1 MRALEQEQYFR
12 TLDRQVA
19 VKIIDK
25 SKMTDRELEI
35 LMREVGVLKL
45 LDHPNIVRLYEII
58 EAEDTL
64 YLIQEYCP
72 GGEFYDSIVPHGMA
86 SLGVSGKDRSRH
98 AVPKHG
104 SVCSPRAAQESP
116 KGWGFLAVPQPQNP
130 GRALGTI
137 CTEN

>member
-1 MRALEQEQYFR
+1 MRKFEQEHYFR

-86 SLGVSGKDRSRH
+86 LEVCGKDQTWQCLLPASCARIAERPGISRST
-98 AVPKHG
+98 ATAK
-104 SVCSPRAAQESP
+104 S
-116 KGWGFLAVPQPQNP
+116 W
-130 GRALGTI
+130 
-137 CTEN
+137 ENCWYSLY